1 MKVLVL
7 EDTVSHQVR
16 METTLAEI
24 AEELRID
31 IQVQVTGKI
40 KEFKNILKMETLTSF
55 IFWILTLRGRKQKG
69 WK

>member
-16 METTLAEI
+16 METTLAELLRNL
-24 AEELRID
+24 ELTSRFRL
-31 IQVQVTGKI
+31 QEKS
-40 KEFKNILKMETLTSF
+40 KNSKNILKMETLTSF
-55 IFWILTLRGRKQKG
+55 IFWILTLKERKQKG